1 MPQTQ
6 THFFFKAQ
14 HPLSQETFLDAILIR
29 RLSCLKNMVT
39 IVEKRLNELP
49 FFSAKAIASSL
60 VLNISVMLDRGSALD
75 WE

>member
-1 MPQTQ
+1 
-6 THFFFKAQ
+6 
-14 HPLSQETFLDAILIR
+14 
-29 RLSCLKNMVT
+29 MVT

-60 VLNISVMLDRGSALD
+60 VLNVSVMLDRGSALD